1 MLTWTLIGRSHIGF
15 HQMLK
20 TIERMSRG
28 GGEAGQRRARLTR
41 GGGGLTGQMTKV
53 TKKDWADSAVTT

>member
-41 GGGGLTGQMTKV
+41 GGGA
-53 TKKDWADSAVTT
+53 DWTNDKGDQERLG